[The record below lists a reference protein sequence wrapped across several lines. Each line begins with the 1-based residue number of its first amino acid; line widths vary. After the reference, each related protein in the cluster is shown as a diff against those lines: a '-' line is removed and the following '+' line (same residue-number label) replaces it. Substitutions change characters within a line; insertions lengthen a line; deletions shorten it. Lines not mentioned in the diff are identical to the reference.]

1 LVGADLTL
9 AKIPKA
15 VVQLWFEVRH
25 LIQQA
30 TGLRRGIVVTSLESH
45 TMFGL
50 EKNLRTSMTMMF
62 VKTVPT
68 NPYDRSL
75 LKRYIEPK
83 LLEQFESQHEQDPT
97 AVLVWDPQYAPHG
110 TLATVSAPPRNV
122 LTLIVPPKPQS
133 DWWDSPWF
141 RIGFIIALGAAL
153 AAPFWLF
160 RWN

>member
-1 LVGADLTL
+1 MLVGADLTL

-30 TGLRRGIVVTSLESH
+30 TGLRRGIIVTSLESH

-50 EKNLRTSMTMMF
+50 EKSLRTSMTMMF

-75 LKRYIEPK
+75 LKRYIDPK
-83 LLEQFESQHEQDPT
+83 LLDHFEMVRESNLQL
-97 AVLVWDPQYAPHG
+97 VLVWDPQYA
-110 TLATVSAPPRNV
+110 
-122 LTLIVPPKPQS
+122 
-133 DWWDSPWF
+133 
-141 RIGFIIALGAAL
+141 
-153 AAPFWLF
+153 
-160 RWN
+160 